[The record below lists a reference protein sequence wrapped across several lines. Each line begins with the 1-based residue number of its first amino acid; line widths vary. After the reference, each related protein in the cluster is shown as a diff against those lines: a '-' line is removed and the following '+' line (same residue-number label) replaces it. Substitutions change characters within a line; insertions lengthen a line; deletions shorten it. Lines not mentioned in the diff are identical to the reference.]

1 MAQDNPFLNLF
12 EGIGAGMEA
21 GQRRRNLMERARQ
34 GEISPQEVPGLGMT
48 ALMGAVRAATPAS
61 TRLAQDQLKLQA
73 ANYALQNSIR
83 EKEYKLR
90 QQNQILDEAEYNAK
104 LQQSIDDNLGF
115 RTANEEILRMLD
127 AEDIDGIRAFKAPK
141 GMSLSGQQQIDK
153 LKKDALATKQAQRI
167 SEYRDIKSQLIA
179 DFDYTEENL
188 PRDFFT
194 AKTTLEKLTGM
205 QESEEK
211 LRAAEATQIR
221 AEGLGSD
228 SYTLQTP
235 GGSITVRKVDK
246 EEADNYTRVQ
256 LGEEIRAANA
266 AVARAMSDRYTLQTP
281 GGSITVRK
289 VDKEEADNY
298 TRVQLGEEI
307 RAANAAVARAMSDRD
322 NTDPRA
328 VAILEDNLET
338 LVNMAK
344 ARGFPEIIPGQL
356 QDSPPPPPSEDTGL
370 GDYDEFLKTQSQ
382 YIDLNIKNF

>member
-266 AVARAMSDRYTLQTP
+266 AVARAMSDR
-281 GGSITVRK
+281 
-289 VDKEEADNY
+289 
-298 TRVQLGEEI
+298 
-307 RAANAAVARAMSDRD
+307 D

-344 ARGFPEIIPGQL
+344 ARGFPDIIPGQL
-356 QDSPPPPPSEDTGL
+356 QDSPPPSPSEDTGL
-370 GDYDEFLKTQSQ
+370 SDYDEFLKTQSQ
-382 YIDLNIKNF
+382 YIGSNIKTF

>member
-1 MAQDNPFLNLF
+1 MAEDNPFLSFL
-12 EGIGAGMEA
+12 ESMGTGMEA
-21 GQRRRNLMERARQ
+21 GAERRSLMQRAERGQ
-34 GEISPQEVPGLGMT
+34 LEPGEEVPGLGRT
-48 ALMGAVRAATPAS
+48 ILKGITRAATPAS
-61 TRLAQDQLKLQA
+61 TRLAQDQMKLQA

-127 AEDIDGIRAFKAPK
+127 TDDIDGIRAFKAPK
-141 GMSLSGQQQIDK
+141 GMSLSGQQQIGK
-153 LKKDALATKQAQRI
+153 LKKDALATKQAQREL
-167 SEYRDIKSQLIA
+167 EYRDIKSKLIA
-179 DFDYTEENL
+179 DYSYTEENL

-205 QESEEK
+205 RETEEK
-211 LRAAEATQIR
+211 LQAAEATQIR

-246 EEADNYTRVQ
+246 EEADSYTKVQ

-266 AVARAMSDRYTLQTP
+266 AVAKAM
-281 GGSITVRK
+281 
-289 VDKEEADNY
+289 ADPDM
-298 TRVQLGEEI
+298 QG
-307 RAANAAVARAMSDRD
+307 
-322 NTDPRA
+322 DPRA

-356 QDSPPPPPSEDTGL
+356 QDSPPPSPIEETGL

-382 YIDLNIKNF
+382 YIDSNIKTF

>member
-1 MAQDNPFLNLF
+1 MAENPFESFLT
-12 EGIGAGMEA
+12 GMIGGATAGA
-21 GQRRRNLMERARQ
+21 RRRTMVEQ
-34 GEISPQEVPGLGMT
+34 GQQAAGAAEDFFGGGPIDPPKAPG
-48 ALMGAVRAATPAS
+48 MGATFLAGLQLARTLPTTPGQKLQA
-61 TRLAQDQLKLQA
+61 DQLKLQA

-127 AEDIDGIRAFKAPK
+127 TDDIDGIRAFKAPK
-141 GMSLSGQQQIDK
+141 GMSLSGQQQIGK
-153 LKKDALATKQAQRI
+153 LKKDALATKQAQREL
-167 SEYRDIKSQLIA
+167 EYRDIKSKLIA
-179 DFDYTEENL
+179 DYSYTEENL

-205 QESEEK
+205 RETEEK
-211 LRAAEATQIR
+211 LQAAEATQIR

-246 EEADNYTRVQ
+246 EEADSYTKVQ

-266 AVARAMSDRYTLQTP
+266 AVAKAM
-281 GGSITVRK
+281 
-289 VDKEEADNY
+289 ADPDM
-298 TRVQLGEEI
+298 QG
-307 RAANAAVARAMSDRD
+307 
-322 NTDPRA
+322 DPRA

-356 QDSPPPPPSEDTGL
+356 QDSPPPSPIEETGL

-382 YIDLNIKNF
+382 YIDSNIKNF

>member
-1 MAQDNPFLNLF
+1 LK
-12 EGIGAGMEA
+12 GI
-21 GQRRRNLMERARQ
+21 
-34 GEISPQEVPGLGMT
+34 T
-48 ALMGAVRAATPAS
+48 RAATPAS

-127 AEDIDGIRAFKAPK
+127 TDDIDGIRAFKAPK

-167 SEYRDIKSQLIA
+167 DEYRDIKSQLIA

-205 QESEEK
+205 RETEEK
-211 LRAAEATQIR
+211 LQAAEATQIR

-235 GGSITVRKVDK
+235 GGSITVRRVDK

-256 LGEEIRAANA
+256 LGEEIRSANA
-266 AVARAMSDRYTLQTP
+266 AVARAMSTDDE
-281 GGSITVRK
+281 S
-289 VDKEEADNY
+289 
-298 TRVQLGEEI
+298 
-307 RAANAAVARAMSDRD
+307 
-322 NTDPRA
+322 DPRA
-328 VAILEDNLET
+328 IAILEDNLET

-356 QDSPPPPPSEDTGL
+356 QDSPPPSPSEVTGL

-382 YIDLNIKNF
+382 YIDSNIKTF

>member
-1 MAQDNPFLNLF
+1 MAEDNPFLSFF
-12 EGIGAGMEA
+12 ESMGTGMEA
-21 GQRRRNLMERARQ
+21 GAERRSLMQRAQRGQLEP
-34 GEISPQEVPGLGMT
+34 GEEVPGLGRT
-48 ALMGAVRAATPAS
+48 ILKGITRAATPAS

-127 AEDIDGIRAFKAPK
+127 NDDIDGIRAFKAPK
-141 GMSLSGQQQIDK
+141 GMSLSGQQQIGK
-153 LKKDALATKQAQRI
+153 LKKDALATKQAEREL
-167 SEYRDIKSQLIA
+167 EYRDIKSKLIA
-179 DFDYTEENL
+179 DYSYTEENL

-205 QESEEK
+205 RESEEK
-211 LRAAEATQIR
+211 LQAAEATQIR
-221 AEGLGSD
+221 AEELGSD

-266 AVARAMSDRYTLQTP
+266 AVARAM
-281 GGSITVRK
+281 
-289 VDKEEADNY
+289 ADDD
-298 TRVQLGEEI
+298 
-307 RAANAAVARAMSDRD
+307 A
-322 NTDPRA
+322 DPRA

-356 QDSPPPPPSEDTGL
+356 QDSPPPSPIEETGL

-382 YIDLNIKNF
+382 YIDSNIKNF

>member
-1 MAQDNPFLNLF
+1 MAEDNPFLSFF
-12 EGIGAGMEA
+12 ESMGTGMEA
-21 GQRRRNLMERARQ
+21 GAERRSLMQRAQRGQLEP
-34 GEISPQEVPGLGMT
+34 GEEVPGLGRT
-48 ALMGAVRAATPAS
+48 ILKGITRAATPAS

-90 QQNQILDEAEYNAK
+90 EQNQILDEAEYNAK

-127 AEDIDGIRAFKAPK
+127 NDDIDGIRAFKAPK
-141 GMSLSGQQQIDK
+141 GMSLSGQQQIGK
-153 LKKDALATKQAQRI
+153 LKKDALATKQAEREL
-167 SEYRDIKSQLIA
+167 EYRDIKSKLIA
-179 DFDYTEENL
+179 DYSYTEENL

-205 QESEEK
+205 RESEEK
-211 LRAAEATQIR
+211 LQAAEATQIR
-221 AEGLGSD
+221 AEELGSD

-266 AVARAMSDRYTLQTP
+266 AVARAM
-281 GGSITVRK
+281 
-289 VDKEEADNY
+289 ADDD
-298 TRVQLGEEI
+298 
-307 RAANAAVARAMSDRD
+307 A
-322 NTDPRA
+322 DPRA

-356 QDSPPPPPSEDTGL
+356 QDSPPPSPIEETGL

-382 YIDLNIKNF
+382 YIDSNIKNF

>member
-1 MAQDNPFLNLF
+1 MAQDNPFLSFF
-12 EGIGAGMEA
+12 ESMGTGMEA
-21 GQRRRNLMERARQ
+21 GAERRSLMQRAERGQ
-34 GEISPQEVPGLGMT
+34 LEPGEEVPGLGRT
-48 ALMGAVRAATPAS
+48 ILKGITRAATPAS

-127 AEDIDGIRAFKAPK
+127 TDDIDGIRAFKAPK

-167 SEYRDIKSQLIA
+167 DEYRDIKSQLIA

-205 QESEEK
+205 RETEEK
-211 LRAAEATQIR
+211 LQAAEATQIR

-235 GGSITVRKVDK
+235 GGSITVRRVDK

-256 LGEEIRAANA
+256 LGEEIRSANA
-266 AVARAMSDRYTLQTP
+266 AVARAMSTDDE
-281 GGSITVRK
+281 S
-289 VDKEEADNY
+289 
-298 TRVQLGEEI
+298 
-307 RAANAAVARAMSDRD
+307 
-322 NTDPRA
+322 DPRA
-328 VAILEDNLET
+328 IAILEDNLET

-356 QDSPPPPPSEDTGL
+356 QDSPPPSPSEVTGL

-382 YIDLNIKNF
+382 YIDSNIKTF

>member
-1 MAQDNPFLNLF
+1 MAQDNPLLSFF
-12 EGIGAGMEA
+12 ESMGTGMEA
-21 GQRRRNLMERARQ
+21 GAERRSLMQRAQRGQLKP
-34 GEISPQEVPGLGMT
+34 GEEVPGLGRT
-48 ALMGAVRAATPAS
+48 ILKGITRAATPAS

-127 AEDIDGIRAFKAPK
+127 TDDIDGIRAFKAPK

-167 SEYRDIKSQLIA
+167 DEYRDIKSQLIA

-205 QESEEK
+205 RETEEK
-211 LRAAEATQIR
+211 LQAAEATQIR

-235 GGSITVRKVDK
+235 GGSITVRRVDK

-256 LGEEIRAANA
+256 LGEEIRSANA
-266 AVARAMSDRYTLQTP
+266 AVARAMSTDDE
-281 GGSITVRK
+281 S
-289 VDKEEADNY
+289 
-298 TRVQLGEEI
+298 
-307 RAANAAVARAMSDRD
+307 
-322 NTDPRA
+322 DPRA
-328 VAILEDNLET
+328 IAILEDNLET

-356 QDSPPPPPSEDTGL
+356 QDSPPPSPSEVTGL

-382 YIDLNIKNF
+382 YIDSNIKTF

>member
-1 MAQDNPFLNLF
+1 MAENPFESFLT
-12 EGIGAGMEA
+12 GMIGGATAGA
-21 GQRRRNLMERARQ
+21 RRRTMVEQ
-34 GEISPQEVPGLGMT
+34 GKQAAGAAEDFFGGGPIDPPKAPG
-48 ALMGAVRAATPAS
+48 MGATFLAGLQLARTLPTTPGQKIQA
-61 TRLAQDQLKLQA
+61 DQVKLQA

-127 AEDIDGIRAFKAPK
+127 NDDIDGIRAFKAPK
-141 GMSLSGQQQIDK
+141 GMSLSGQQQIGK
-153 LKKDALATKQAQRI
+153 LKKDALATKQAEREL
-167 SEYRDIKSQLIA
+167 EYRDIKSKLIA
-179 DFDYTEENL
+179 DYSYTEENL

-205 QESEEK
+205 RETQEK
-211 LRAAEATQIR
+211 LQAAEATQIR
-221 AEGLGSD
+221 AEELGSD

-266 AVARAMSDRYTLQTP
+266 AVARAM
-281 GGSITVRK
+281 
-289 VDKEEADNY
+289 ADD
-298 TRVQLGEEI
+298 
-307 RAANAAVARAMSDRD
+307 NAD
-322 NTDPRA
+322 TKA

-356 QDSPPPPPSEDTGL
+356 QDSPPPSPIEETGL

-382 YIDLNIKNF
+382 YIDSNIKNF

>member
-1 MAQDNPFLNLF
+1 MAEDNPFLSFF
-12 EGIGAGMEA
+12 ESMGTGMEA
-21 GQRRRNLMERARQ
+21 GAERRSLMQRAERGQ
-34 GEISPQEVPGLGMT
+34 LKPGEEVPGLGRT
-48 ALMGAVRAATPAS
+48 ILKGITRAATPAS

-127 AEDIDGIRAFKAPK
+127 TDDIDGIRAFKAPK

-167 SEYRDIKSQLIA
+167 DEYRDIKSQLIA

-205 QESEEK
+205 RETEEK
-211 LRAAEATQIR
+211 LQAAEATQIR

-235 GGSITVRKVDK
+235 GGSITVRRVDK

-256 LGEEIRAANA
+256 LGEEIRSANA
-266 AVARAMSDRYTLQTP
+266 AVARAMSTDDE
-281 GGSITVRK
+281 S
-289 VDKEEADNY
+289 
-298 TRVQLGEEI
+298 
-307 RAANAAVARAMSDRD
+307 
-322 NTDPRA
+322 DPRA
-328 VAILEDNLET
+328 IAILEDNLET

-356 QDSPPPPPSEDTGL
+356 QDSPPPSPSEVTGL

-382 YIDLNIKNF
+382 YIDSNIKTF

>member
-12 EGIGAGMEA
+12 ESIGAGMEA
-21 GQRRRNLMERARQ
+21 GQQRRNLMERARQ
-34 GEISPQEVPGLGMT
+34 GEISPQDVPGLGMT
-48 ALMGAVRAATPAS
+48 ALMGAVRAATPAN
-61 TRLAQDQLKLQA
+61 TRLAQDQMKLQA

-127 AEDIDGIRAFKAPK
+127 TDDIDGIRAFKAPK
-141 GMSLSGQQQIDK
+141 GMSLSGQQQIGK
-153 LKKDALATKQAQRI
+153 LKKDALATKQAQREL
-167 SEYRDIKSQLIA
+167 EYRDIKSKLIA
-179 DFDYTEENL
+179 DYSYTEENL

-205 QESEEK
+205 RETEEK
-211 LRAAEATQIR
+211 LQAAEATQIR

-246 EEADNYTRVQ
+246 EEADSYTKVQ

-266 AVARAMSDRYTLQTP
+266 AVAKAM
-281 GGSITVRK
+281 
-289 VDKEEADNY
+289 ADPDM
-298 TRVQLGEEI
+298 QG
-307 RAANAAVARAMSDRD
+307 
-322 NTDPRA
+322 DPRA

-356 QDSPPPPPSEDTGL
+356 QDSPPPSPIEETGL

-382 YIDLNIKNF
+382 YIDSNIKNF

>member
-1 MAQDNPFLNLF
+1 MAQDNPFLGFF
-12 EGIGAGMEA
+12 ESMGVGMEA
-21 GQRRRNLMERARQ
+21 GAERRSLMQRAQRGQLEP
-34 GEISPQEVPGLGMT
+34 GEEVPGLGRT
-48 ALMGAVRAATPAS
+48 ILKGITRAATPAS

-104 LQQSIDDNLGF
+104 LQQSIDDNMGF
-115 RTANEEILRMLD
+115 RTVNEEILSILD
-127 AEDIDGIRAFKAPK
+127 SDDMDAPDRIRALKSPR
-141 GMSLSGQQQIDK
+141 GMSLSGQQQIEK
-153 LKKDALATKQAQRI
+153 LKKDALATKQVQRLD
-167 SEYRDIKSQLIA
+167 EYREITSTLIA
-179 DFDYTEENL
+179 DYRYTEENL

-205 QESEEK
+205 RESEEK
-211 LRAAEATQIR
+211 LQAAEATQIR

-235 GGSITVRKVDK
+235 GGSITVRRVDK

-256 LGEEIRAANA
+256 LGEEIRSANA
-266 AVARAMSDRYTLQTP
+266 AVARAMSTDDE
-281 GGSITVRK
+281 S
-289 VDKEEADNY
+289 
-298 TRVQLGEEI
+298 
-307 RAANAAVARAMSDRD
+307 
-322 NTDPRA
+322 DPRA
-328 VAILEDNLET
+328 IAILEDNLET

-356 QDSPPPPPSEDTGL
+356 QDSPPPSPSEVTGL

-382 YIDLNIKNF
+382 YIDSNIKTF

>member
-1 MAQDNPFLNLF
+1 MAEDNPFLSFF
-12 EGIGAGMEA
+12 ESMGTGMEA
-21 GQRRRNLMERARQ
+21 GAKRRSLMQRAERGQ
-34 GEISPQEVPGLGMT
+34 LKPGEEVPGLGRT
-48 ALMGAVRAATPAS
+48 ILTGITRAATPAS

-104 LQQSIDDNLGF
+104 LQQSIDDNMGF

-127 AEDIDGIRAFKAPK
+127 TDDIDGIRAFKAPK

-153 LKKDALATKQAQRI
+153 LKKDALATKQAQREL
-167 SEYRDIKSQLIA
+167 EYRDIKSKLIA
-179 DFDYTEENL
+179 DYNYTEENL

-205 QESEEK
+205 RETEEK
-211 LRAAEATQIR
+211 LQAAEATQIR
-221 AEGLGSD
+221 AERLGSD

-256 LGEEIRAANA
+256 LGEEIRSANA
-266 AVARAMSDRYTLQTP
+266 AVARAMS
-281 GGSITVRK
+281 
-289 VDKEEADNY
+289 AD
-298 TRVQLGEEI
+298 
-307 RAANAAVARAMSDRD
+307 ADS
-322 NTDPRA
+322 DPRA

-344 ARGFPEIIPGQL
+344 ARGFLDIIPGQL
-356 QDSPPPPPSEDTGL
+356 QDSPPPSPSEVTGL

-382 YIDLNIKNF
+382 YIDSNIKNF

>member
-12 EGIGAGMEA
+12 ESIGAGMEA

-61 TRLAQDQLKLQA
+61 TRLAQDQMKLQA

-127 AEDIDGIRAFKAPK
+127 ADDIDGIRAFKAPK

-153 LKKDALATKQAQRI
+153 LKKDALATKQAQREL
-167 SEYRDIKSQLIA
+167 EYRDIKSKLIA
-179 DFDYTEENL
+179 DYNYTEENL

-205 QESEEK
+205 RESEEK
-211 LRAAEATQIR
+211 LQAAEATQIR
-221 AEGLGSD
+221 AEELGSD

-246 EEADNYTRVQ
+246 EEADSYTKVQ
-256 LGEEIRAANA
+256 LGEEIRSANA
-266 AVARAMSDRYTLQTP
+266 AVARAMSAEN
-281 GGSITVRK
+281 
-289 VDKEEADNY
+289 VDPK
-298 TRVQLGEEI
+298 
-307 RAANAAVARAMSDRD
+307 
-322 NTDPRA
+322 A

-344 ARGFPEIIPGQL
+344 ARGFPDIIPSQL
-356 QDSPPPPPSEDTGL
+356 QDSPPPSPSEVTGL

-382 YIDLNIKNF
+382 YIDSNITTF

>member
-1 MAQDNPFLNLF
+1 MAEDNPFLSFF
-12 EGIGAGMEA
+12 ESMGTGMEA
-21 GQRRRNLMERARQ
+21 GAERRSLMQRAQRGQLKP
-34 GEISPQEVPGLGMT
+34 GEEVPGLGRT
-48 ALMGAVRAATPAS
+48 ILKGITRAATPAS

-127 AEDIDGIRAFKAPK
+127 TDDIDGIRAFKAPK

-167 SEYRDIKSQLIA
+167 DEYRDIKSQLIA

-205 QESEEK
+205 RETEEK
-211 LRAAEATQIR
+211 LQAAEATQIR

-235 GGSITVRKVDK
+235 GGSITVRRVDK

-256 LGEEIRAANA
+256 LGEEIRSANA
-266 AVARAMSDRYTLQTP
+266 AVARAMSTDDE
-281 GGSITVRK
+281 S
-289 VDKEEADNY
+289 
-298 TRVQLGEEI
+298 
-307 RAANAAVARAMSDRD
+307 
-322 NTDPRA
+322 DPRA
-328 VAILEDNLET
+328 IAILEDNLET

-356 QDSPPPPPSEDTGL
+356 QDSPPPSPSEVTGL

-382 YIDLNIKNF
+382 YIDSNIKTF

>member
-1 MAQDNPFLNLF
+1 MAENPFESFLT
-12 EGIGAGMEA
+12 GMIGGATAGA
-21 GQRRRNLMERARQ
+21 RRRTMVEQGKQAAGAAEDFFGGGPIDPPKAPGMGATFLAGLQLARTL
-34 GEISPQEVPGLGMT
+34 PTTPGLKLQ
-48 ALMGAVRAATPAS
+48 A
-61 TRLAQDQLKLQA
+61 DQLKLQA

-83 EKEYKLR
+83 EKEYNLR
-90 QQNQILDEAEYNAK
+90 QQNQILDEAEYSAK
-104 LQQSIDDNLGF
+104 LQQSIDDNMGF
-115 RTANEEILRMLD
+115 RTADEEILRMLD
-127 AEDIDGIRAFKAPK
+127 TDDIDGIRAFKAPK

-153 LKKDALATKQAQRI
+153 LKKDALATKQAQRLD
-167 SEYRDIKSQLIA
+167 EYRDIKSKLIA
-179 DFDYTEENL
+179 DYSYTEENL

-205 QESEEK
+205 RETQEK
-211 LRAAEATQIR
+211 LQAAEATQTR
-221 AEGLGSD
+221 AEELGSD

-266 AVARAMSDRYTLQTP
+266 AVARAM
-281 GGSITVRK
+281 
-289 VDKEEADNY
+289 ADD
-298 TRVQLGEEI
+298 
-307 RAANAAVARAMSDRD
+307 NAD
-322 NTDPRA
+322 TKA

-356 QDSPPPPPSEDTGL
+356 QDSPPPSPIEETGL

-382 YIDLNIKNF
+382 YIDSNIKNF

>member
-12 EGIGAGMEA
+12 ESIGAGMEA
-21 GQRRRNLMERARQ
+21 GQQRRNLMERARQ
-34 GEISPQEVPGLGMT
+34 GEISPQDVPGLGMT

-127 AEDIDGIRAFKAPK
+127 TDDIDGIRAFKAPK
-141 GMSLSGQQQIDK
+141 GMSLSGQQQIGK
-153 LKKDALATKQAQRI
+153 LKKDALATKQAQREL
-167 SEYRDIKSQLIA
+167 EYRDIKSKLIA
-179 DFDYTEENL
+179 DYSYTEENL

-205 QESEEK
+205 RETEEK
-211 LRAAEATQIR
+211 LQAAEATQIR

-246 EEADNYTRVQ
+246 EEADSYTKVQ

-266 AVARAMSDRYTLQTP
+266 AVAKAM
-281 GGSITVRK
+281 
-289 VDKEEADNY
+289 ADPDM
-298 TRVQLGEEI
+298 QG
-307 RAANAAVARAMSDRD
+307 
-322 NTDPRA
+322 DPRA

-356 QDSPPPPPSEDTGL
+356 QDSPPPSPIEETGL

-382 YIDLNIKNF
+382 YIDSNIKNF

>member
-12 EGIGAGMEA
+12 ESIGAGMEA
-21 GQRRRNLMERARQ
+21 GQQRRNMMERARQ
-34 GEISPQEVPGLGMT
+34 GEISPQDVPGLGMT

-83 EKEYKLR
+83 EKEYNLR
-90 QQNQILDEAEYNAK
+90 QQNQILDEAEYSAK
-104 LQQSIDDNLGF
+104 LQQSIDDNMGF

-127 AEDIDGIRAFKAPK
+127 TDDIDGIRAFKAPE
-141 GMSLSGQQQIDK
+141 GMSLSGQQQIGK
-153 LKKDALATKQAQRI
+153 LKKDALATKQAEREL
-167 SEYRDIKSQLIA
+167 EYRDIKSKLIA
-179 DFDYTEENL
+179 DYSYTEENL

-205 QESEEK
+205 RESEEK
-211 LRAAEATQIR
+211 LQAAEATQIR

-235 GGSITVRKVDK
+235 GGSITVRRVDK

-256 LGEEIRAANA
+256 LGEEIRSANA
-266 AVARAMSDRYTLQTP
+266 AVARAMSTDDE
-281 GGSITVRK
+281 S
-289 VDKEEADNY
+289 
-298 TRVQLGEEI
+298 
-307 RAANAAVARAMSDRD
+307 
-322 NTDPRA
+322 DPRA
-328 VAILEDNLET
+328 IAILEDNLET

-356 QDSPPPPPSEDTGL
+356 QDSPPPSPSEVTGL

-382 YIDLNIKNF
+382 YIDSNIKTF

>member
-1 MAQDNPFLNLF
+1 M
-12 EGIGAGMEA
+12 IGGATAGA
-21 GQRRRNLMERARQ
+21 RRRTMVEQ
-34 GEISPQEVPGLGMT
+34 GKQAAGAAEDFFGGGPIDPPKAPG
-48 ALMGAVRAATPAS
+48 MGATFLAGLQLARTLPTTPGQKLQA
-61 TRLAQDQLKLQA
+61 DQLKLQA

-127 AEDIDGIRAFKAPK
+127 NDDIDGIRAFKAPK
-141 GMSLSGQQQIDK
+141 GMSLSGQQQIGK
-153 LKKDALATKQAQRI
+153 LKKDALATKQAQREL
-167 SEYRDIKSQLIA
+167 EYRDIKSKLIA
-179 DFDYTEENL
+179 DYSYTEENL

-205 QESEEK
+205 RESEEK
-211 LRAAEATQIR
+211 LQAAEATQIR
-221 AEGLGSD
+221 AEELGSD

-266 AVARAMSDRYTLQTP
+266 AVARAM
-281 GGSITVRK
+281 
-289 VDKEEADNY
+289 ADDD
-298 TRVQLGEEI
+298 
-307 RAANAAVARAMSDRD
+307 A
-322 NTDPRA
+322 DPRA

-344 ARGFPEIIPGQL
+344 ARGFPDIIPGQL
-356 QDSPPPPPSEDTGL
+356 QDSPPPSPSEDTGL
-370 GDYDEFLKTQSQ
+370 SDYDEFLKTQSQ
-382 YIDLNIKNF
+382 YIDSNTKTF

>member
-1 MAQDNPFLNLF
+1 MAQDNPFLSLF
-12 EGIGAGMEA
+12 ESMGTGMEA
-21 GQRRRNLMERARQ
+21 GAERRSLMQRAERGQ
-34 GEISPQEVPGLGMT
+34 LEPGEEVPGLGRT
-48 ALMGAVRAATPAS
+48 ILKEITRAATPAN

-127 AEDIDGIRAFKAPK
+127 TDDIDGIRAFKAPK
-141 GMSLSGQQQIDK
+141 GMSLSGQQQIGK
-153 LKKDALATKQAQRI
+153 LKKDALATKQAQREL
-167 SEYRDIKSQLIA
+167 EYRDIKSKLIA
-179 DFDYTEENL
+179 DYSYTEENL

-205 QESEEK
+205 RETEEK
-211 LRAAEATQIR
+211 LQAAEATQRMADKSGASSVTI
-221 AEGLGSD
+221 
-228 SYTLQTP
+228 QTP
-235 GGSITVRKVDK
+235 GGSYTVRKVDK
-246 EEADNYTRVQ
+246 EEADNYTKVQ

-266 AVARAMSDRYTLQTP
+266 AVAKAM
-281 GGSITVRK
+281 
-289 VDKEEADNY
+289 ADPDM
-298 TRVQLGEEI
+298 QG
-307 RAANAAVARAMSDRD
+307 
-322 NTDPRA
+322 DPRA

-356 QDSPPPPPSEDTGL
+356 KIPHPL
-370 GDYDEFLKTQSQ
+370 LQSKK
-382 YIDLNIKNF
+382 LVWVTTTNS

>member
-1 MAQDNPFLNLF
+1 MAEDNPFLSFF
-12 EGIGAGMEA
+12 ESMGTGMEA
-21 GQRRRNLMERARQ
+21 GAERRSLMQRAERGQ
-34 GEISPQEVPGLGMT
+34 LKPGEEVPGLGRT
-48 ALMGAVRAATPAS
+48 ILKGITRAATPAS

-127 AEDIDGIRAFKAPK
+127 TDDIDGIRAFKAPK

-167 SEYRDIKSQLIA
+167 DEYRDIKSQLIA

-205 QESEEK
+205 RETEEK
-211 LRAAEATQIR
+211 LQAAEATQIR

-235 GGSITVRKVDK
+235 GGSITVRRVDK

-256 LGEEIRAANA
+256 LGEEIRSANA
-266 AVARAMSDRYTLQTP
+266 AVARAMSTDDER
-281 GGSITVRK
+281 
-289 VDKEEADNY
+289 
-298 TRVQLGEEI
+298 
-307 RAANAAVARAMSDRD
+307 
-322 NTDPRA
+322 DPRA
-328 VAILEDNLET
+328 IAILEDNLET

-356 QDSPPPPPSEDTGL
+356 QDSPPPSPSEVTGL

-382 YIDLNIKNF
+382 YIDSNIKTF

>member
-1 MAQDNPFLNLF
+1 
-12 EGIGAGMEA
+12 
-21 GQRRRNLMERARQ
+21 
-34 GEISPQEVPGLGMT
+34 
-48 ALMGAVRAATPAS
+48 
-61 TRLAQDQLKLQA
+61 
-73 ANYALQNSIR
+73 LQNSIR

-127 AEDIDGIRAFKAPK
+127 TDDIDGIRAFKAPK
-141 GMSLSGQQQIDK
+141 GMSLSGQQQIGK
-153 LKKDALATKQAQRI
+153 LKKDALATKQAQREL
-167 SEYRDIKSQLIA
+167 EYRDIKSKLIA
-179 DFDYTEENL
+179 DYSYTEENL

-205 QESEEK
+205 RETEEK
-211 LRAAEATQIR
+211 LQAAEATQIR

-246 EEADNYTRVQ
+246 EEADSYTKVQ

-266 AVARAMSDRYTLQTP
+266 AVAKAM
-281 GGSITVRK
+281 
-289 VDKEEADNY
+289 ADPDM
-298 TRVQLGEEI
+298 QG
-307 RAANAAVARAMSDRD
+307 
-322 NTDPRA
+322 DPRA

-356 QDSPPPPPSEDTGL
+356 QDSPPPSPIEETGL

-382 YIDLNIKNF
+382 YIDSNIKTF